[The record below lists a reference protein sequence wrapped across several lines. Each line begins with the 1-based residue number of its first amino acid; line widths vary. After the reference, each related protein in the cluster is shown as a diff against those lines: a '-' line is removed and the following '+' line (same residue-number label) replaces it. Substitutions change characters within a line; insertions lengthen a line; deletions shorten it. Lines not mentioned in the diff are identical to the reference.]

1 MNRLPEISRHTL
13 AFILLTGLC
22 LLLVAIRIV
31 NIPDK
36 RVFFLTWNLFL
47 AWLPLLFVL
56 LARRS
61 HKASLPKVITL
72 GLLALWLLFF
82 PNSPYIITDLLHLNG
97 HFQGPILWYDSVLF
111 FLFAL
116 VGLLVGLY
124 SLKIVHQTI
133 VKMAGIKWGWVAV
146 LSSLLLSGF
155 GVYLGRY
162 SRWNSWHLFSKPD
175 QLVADILLQLQ
186 NPFALQLTLL
196 FTTTLFLL
204 YLAFGLLTS
213 ASQHATDFSGRRNK
227 YKSEAD

>member
-1 MNRLPEISRHTL
+1 MRKLPEISRHTL
-13 AFILLTGLC
+13 AYILLTALC
-22 LLLVAIRIV
+22 LLLVLIRIV
-31 NIPDK
+31 HIPDK
-36 RVFFLTWNLFL
+36 SVFFLTWNLFL

-61 HKASLPKVITL
+61 HKAKLPSLITI
-72 GLLALWLLFF
+72 GLLAMWLLFF

-97 HFQGPILWYDSVLF
+97 HFQAPILWYDSVLF

-124 SLKIVHQTI
+124 SLRIAHQTI
-133 VKMAGIKWGWVAV
+133 RNMAGNSWGWIAV
-146 LSSLLLSGF
+146 FTSLLLSGF

-175 QLVADILLQLQ
+175 QLMADILLQLK

-204 YLAFGLLTS
+204 YVAFGMLTS
-213 ASQHATDFSGRRNK
+213 ASITASNYSDKTK
-227 YKSEAD
+227 